1 MIMNEEDL
9 KTDEMIAH
17 ICKKTT
23 KDETTKG
30 ISNPV
35 SKEISN
41 RQGSCREDTA
51 SYAEERTTYSGTVK
65 FETR

>member
-1 MIMNEEDL
+1 MNEGDL
-9 KTDEMIAH
+9 TTDETIAH

-30 ISNPV
+30 TSNSV
-35 SKEISN
+35 LEEISN
-41 RQGSCREDTA
+41 RQRSRQEDTV
-51 SYAEERTTYSGTVK
+51 SYAKEKTTYSGTVK

>member
-1 MIMNEEDL
+1 MIMNEGDL
-9 KTDEMIAH
+9 TTDETIAH
-17 ICKKTT
+17 IFKRTT

-30 ISNPV
+30 TSNPV

-41 RQGSCREDTA
+41 RQGSRQEDTV
-51 SYAEERTTYSGTVK
+51 SYAEEKTTYSGIVE

>member
-1 MIMNEEDL
+1 MNEGDL
-9 KTDEMIAH
+9 MTDEMIAH
-17 ICKKTT
+17 IYKKTI

-30 ISNPV
+30 ISNSV

-41 RQGSCREDTA
+41 RQESHREDTV
-51 SYAEERTTYSGTVK
+51 SYAERTITYSETVK

>member
-1 MIMNEEDL
+1 MNEGDL
-9 KTDEMIAH
+9 TTDEMIAH

-35 SKEISN
+35 SEEISN
-41 RQGSCREDTA
+41 RQGSRREDTV
-51 SYAEERTTYSGTVK
+51 SYVEEKTTYSGTVK